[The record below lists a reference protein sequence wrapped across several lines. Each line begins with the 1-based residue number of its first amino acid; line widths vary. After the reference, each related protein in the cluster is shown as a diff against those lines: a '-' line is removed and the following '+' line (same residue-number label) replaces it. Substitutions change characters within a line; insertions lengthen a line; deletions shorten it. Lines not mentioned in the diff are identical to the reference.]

1 MMHQTYQN
9 GEVNISSD
17 FGNDSRSGLFVDRDY
32 LDITSLRVE
41 APKLEK
47 IWLITPQTV
56 FGWMKGARSFSRA
69 WIHRERQ
76 LARRILHF
84 TEKELVWECCGTER
98 TSFASESFPGGAPF
112 KDLFNAD
119 TKFQSG
125 RLHESLAL
133 GAQETYGVWNDL
145 CERLSDKSVTH
156 ATDMPI
162 ILSSLAKE
170 FHRMLPQDE
179 YLAGLWQSTL
189 PHGLTWRTKSYGV
202 SERKM
207 YAPSDR
213 SYIAPSWSWLS
224 VSVPV
229 ILALKTPHMRKVP
242 ITTVVGTE
250 IELGYDD
257 PHGPV
262 KYGALHLEGVLR
274 SIQIDFNNDGRTFEL
289 SVVDEQLRVDED
301 DIISAKMRGIGS
313 NWHEYNG
320 NMSKLELDRRPETMP
335 LRCCCLLT
343 TIEEWA
349 EDVDSNHRN
358 ITCLL
363 LQPVEKGNGVYKR
376 IGMLTL
382 EDLYSLEMRYAV
394 DHGGEEDGTSN
405 EECDAGGGVGNED
418 VGETEE
424 SGDHE
429 IAARTNG
436 PTTTADGREIQVQ
449 DNAVSADLVQDI
461 HVSGGATVEPRKSSA
476 FGSNEANGNKTGKA
490 RAAKENSG
498 GEHKEETKG
507 HDETARGEDN
517 DQEQQGDTDAKDD
530 GDTRIWNILL
540 NLLREKRWPIIEAV
554 EKERRAIKDEEE
566 NEKKAEG
573 ERERTSND
581 QASERAKGQENE
593 GKAKDQVERSIT
605 DTIEGASRS
614 TAEIDA
620 AERTD
625 DGEENVRLQTGGED
639 HGVESKDDLKLTEI
653 AEGEMLR
660 DNEAEKSKFDHEALR
675 STTPAWGRLL
685 PPLEALYQFD
695 DVLDAIQRETGQLQW
710 LKKLQTTKVTII

>member
-1 MMHQTYQN
+1 MMEHTYQN

-17 FGNDSRSGLFVDRDY
+17 FGKDSRSGLFVDRDY
-32 LDITSLRVE
+32 KDITPLRLE

-47 IWLITPQTV
+47 IWLITPLNV

-84 TEKELVWECCGTER
+84 TGNELVWECCGTER
-98 TSFASESFPGGAPF
+98 TSFASESLPGGAPF

-125 RLHESLAL
+125 RLHESLTL
-133 GAQETYGVWNDL
+133 GAQETYGVWNDS

-179 YLAGLWQSTL
+179 YLAGLWKSTL
-189 PHGLTWRTKSYGV
+189 PHGLAWCTKSYGV
-202 SERKM
+202 SKHKI
-207 YAPSDR
+207 YAPGDQ

-229 ILALKTPHMRKVP
+229 TLALKTPHMRKVP
-242 ITTVVGTE
+242 IATVIETE

-257 PHGPV
+257 PYGPV

-274 SIQIDFNNDGRTFEL
+274 SIQIDFDNNGRTFQL
-289 SVVDEQLRVDED
+289 SVVDEQLCVDAND
-301 DIISAKMRGIGS
+301 VMSIKSRCIGS
-313 NWHEYNG
+313 SWREYEG
-320 NMSKLELDRRPETMP
+320 DMCTLELDRRPETMP

-343 TIEEWA
+343 TIEWA
-349 EDVDSNHRN
+349 QNVDSNYRN

-382 EDLYSLEMRYAV
+382 EDMYSLEMRYAV
-394 DHGGEEDGTSN
+394 DHGGEEDSASDEESDTSDN
-405 EECDAGGGVGNED
+405 VGNED

-424 SGDHE
+424 SGDQE
-429 IAARTNG
+429 MAARTNG
-436 PTTTADGREIQVQ
+436 LTTTADGREIQLQ
-449 DNAVSADLVQDI
+449 DNAVSADLVHDV
-461 HVSGGATVEPRKSSA
+461 HLPGGATAEHKKSNA
-476 FGSNEANGNKTGKA
+476 FESNEANGNKPGKA
-490 RAAKENSG
+490 IAAKENSG
-498 GEHKEETKG
+498 GDLKEEIKD
-507 HDETARGEDN
+507 HDETVRGEDAVE
-517 DQEQQGDTDAKDD
+517 EQQRETDDEDD
-530 GDTRIWNILL
+530 GDIRMWNILL
-540 NLLREKRWPIIEAV
+540 YFLRQKRWPIIEAAREERRAKEDEE
-554 EKERRAIKDEEE
+554 EKERKGEEE
-566 NEKKAEG
+566 
-573 ERERTSND
+573 RESTSID
-581 QASERAKGQENE
+581 LASARAKGQENE
-593 GKAKDQVERSIT
+593 GKAKDQVERSIA
-605 DTIEGASRS
+605 DAIDGASRS
-614 TAEIDA
+614 TPETDA
-620 AERTD
+620 AEGAD
-625 DGEENVRLQTGGED
+625 HGEETMVLQPGDED
-639 HGVESKDDLKLTEI
+639 YEVQCKDDPKHTKI
-653 AEGEMLR
+653 AEGETPR
-660 DNEAEKSKFDHEALR
+660 DKEMENPEFDYEALR

-695 DVLDAIQRETGQLQW
+695 DALDVIQREDGQFSWFKRLP
-710 LKKLQTTKVTII
+710 TTKVTII